1 MPRLRSHPTPRWDRI
16 ALLALVSAQL
26 IYLGFHLIY
35 GRFIGWDE
43 IGYKAVGR
51 AWAETGRWIA
61 PELEGAYWPLAW
73 RCRPPGPPLYNL
85 AFGLFLREFGLS
97 LRTNAAFDALIQ
109 VALSWV
115 CFAVA
120 RVLDRDGPS
129 WPAAIAAIAILPLG
143 NPGRPEAM
151 GMLFGFSGWLL
162 TKREPTST
170 RHWLAAG
177 ALNGLAASTSLAGGV
192 FIGLLVLLRRTRL
205 RNAAVWIGVSAAV
218 FLPIMLL
225 INWTNLTSASGGMTN
240 MATAAASRSWRTLL
254 GGFSLGRSAGWGMV
268 ATLVPLVFGWRHRSL
283 WLVPLA
289 IQLAIPLLFPR
300 EFYYIFIMSPVML
313 AIAMN
318 VIRRSPYAALVATLA
333 FPVYLFAISRVLLLH
348 VVLATLPPDQRIEPN
363 LRLIRSIIPKTST
376 VMTYDYWPALA
387 SEYRLF
393 STDAR
398 PPWQAVD
405 YIVLT
410 GNGSGTPGQRQSM
423 SDDHDEHVRHEYKV
437 IVDRLNRQ
445 PFHLGPIHT
454 NSAYG
459 FGPLILER
467 IRRPGESNESAHV
480 RTVCWP

>member
-1 MPRLRSHPTPRWDRI
+1 MPRLRSHPKPRWDRI

-170 RHWLAAG
+170 RHWLPAG
-177 ALNGLAASTSLAGGV
+177 
-192 FIGLLVLLRRTRL
+192 
-205 RNAAVWIGVSAAV
+205 
-218 FLPIMLL
+218 
-225 INWTNLTSASGGMTN
+225 
-240 MATAAASRSWRTLL
+240 ATAAASRSWRTLL